1 MTEETKDRVTE
12 KIEEISKSI
21 SNTEAGTS
29 AERNLVNNMVLL
41 ARLQQEDEKQKD
53 IRDDNQSKGIL
64 EARKLEYEK
73 AKNANELDFRK
84 LCEDHRMAESDK
96 KVETDYIKFKE
107 ELEFKRECERNRH
120 EEAMKKI
127 DAEAAEAQAK
137 RDFERFKFEQD
148 CAYRYVEA
156 DGKRKERLV
165 DFLKVGLGAAIGFGS
180 VMTTIY
186 TVKAACTVDKDYD
199 AMPSKTLQSLMIRGI
214 QKVNI

>member
-1 MTEETKDRVTE
+1 MTEETKDRVAE

-53 IRDDNQSKGIL
+53 IHDDNQSKGIL

-73 AKNANELDFRK
+73 AKNADELDFRK

-120 EEAMKKI
+120 EEVMKKI
-127 DAEAAEAQAK
+127 EAEMTEAQAK
-137 RDFERFKFEQD
+137 RDFEQFKFEQD
-148 CAYRYVEA
+148 CAY
-156 DGKRKERLV
+156 KL
-165 DFLKVGLGAAIGFGS
+165 
-180 VMTTIY
+180 
-186 TVKAACTVDKDYD
+186 
-199 AMPSKTLQSLMIRGI
+199 
-214 QKVNI
+214 